1 MIHRIFKYIL
11 ITLIVLFVLYLI
23 LASREARKQIE
34 YGVSFSKLHSDEL
47 NLNWKEVYRSILDDL
62 NVAKIRLSAHWP
74 MIEPENN
81 EYDFSVIDYQINEA
95 KKNNAEVILAIGR
108 RLPVWPECH
117 EPDWAKKLS
126 WEDRKKEITEYIEK
140 VILRYRY
147 HENIKYWQIENEPF
161 LTVYAKENCEKLDR
175 EFLKEEISLVK
186 KLDSTRP
193 VLVTDSGNLGGWY
206 GAWNEGDAFGTS
218 LYLYLWN
225 PQFGKIK
232 SFLWPGFYR
241 AKTAFLELT
250 AGKKESFLIELS
262 LEPFLLQPIV
272 NTPYEVQLDRMDEN
286 KFNKIIEFAKKTG
299 FEKQYLW
306 GVEWWYYMKENDYP
320 EFWDK
325 AKEIFD

>member
-23 LASREARKQIE
+23 LASREAPKQIE

-272 NTPYEVQLDRMDEN
+272 NTPYEVQLDRMDAN